1 MQDVFSEILGQ
12 PRVRDYLRNSTRSN
26 CISHTLL
33 FCGPAGSNKT
43 SAAQILANAILCE
56 SGGGDNCQSCKR
68 IKTKAHPDLHFYS
81 PGGSNGYLVE
91 QIREIISIASM
102 SAYSAKN
109 KVFILDRVDMLGS
122 ACANALLKTLEEPP
136 LDTYF
141 ILLGRTKDG
150 VLPTIVS
157 RCQIVAFRYIP
168 TAEAAGI
175 LSQNTGCDLKTAT
188 WCIAACAGSISS
200 AIEFVKSN
208 NSKKLRS
215 LVLQTLGML
224 KRAQDSDII
233 KYSTDIITA
242 AHLPLDSYKAQCAQ
256 EASESKD
263 FLAAS
268 ALRQLEK
275 SQKRTLN
282 ARSMQYYGQII
293 NIVQSWLRDLL
304 MACENMNDYI
314 INEDASNV
322 ILELSNFTNSAQ
334 VSQAL
339 QKAKNAQ
346 DAFTKGVSPE
356 LCVCAMLFE
365 IREDLYSAGYSS

>member
-1 MQDVFSEILGQ
+1 MKDIFSEILGQ
-12 PRVRDYLRNSTRSN
+12 SKVRDYLRNSTQSDSV
-26 CISHTLL
+26 SHSLL

-43 SAAQILANAILCE
+43 AAAHILANALLCE
-56 SGGGDNCQSCKR
+56 NGASDDCDSCKR
-68 IKTKAHPDLHFYS
+68 IKRKAHPDLHLYS
-81 PGGSNGYLVE
+81 PAGVNGYLVE
-91 QIREIISIASM
+91 QVREIISIASL
-102 SAYSAKN
+102 SAHTAKN

-122 ACANALLKTLEEPP
+122 SCANALLKTLEEPP
-136 LDTYF
+136 SDTYF

-175 LSQNTGCDLKTAT
+175 LAQNTGCDLKTAT

-233 KYSTDIITA
+233 KYSSDIIVA
-242 AHLPLDSYKAQCAQ
+242 ANLPLDSYKAQCAQ
-256 EASESKD
+256 EASESKE

-275 SQKRTLN
+275 SQKRTLT

-293 NIVQSWLRDLL
+293 YIVQSWLRDLL
-304 MACENMNDYI
+304 MACEGMNDYI

-322 ILELSNFTNSAQ
+322 ILELTNFTNSAQ

-339 QKAKNAQ
+339 QKAKKAQ

>member
-68 IKTKAHPDLHFYS
+68 IKTKTHPDLHFYS

-102 SAYSAKN
+102 SAHSAKN

-322 ILELSNFTNSAQ
+322 ILELSNFTNSAH

-346 DAFTKGVSPE
+346 GAFTKGVSPE